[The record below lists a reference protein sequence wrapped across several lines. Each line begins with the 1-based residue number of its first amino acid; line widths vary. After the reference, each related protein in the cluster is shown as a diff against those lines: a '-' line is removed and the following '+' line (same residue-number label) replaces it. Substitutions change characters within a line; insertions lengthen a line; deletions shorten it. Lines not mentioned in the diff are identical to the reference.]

1 VGHLSSG
8 GSWRAALRWGAVGTM
23 AAALVAL
30 ALVAAGQ
37 QRRIDRLDREAAEAR
52 QAAEAVAAA
61 TDRRLAGLDE
71 RAKSLDTR
79 LAALD
84 EHRRQAFDPQTVAAS
99 ALPSVFQVI
108 AGNASGT
115 AFAIGAP
122 RAGRT
127 DILTAYHVVKSV
139 WVEGRTT
146 VRLERDSKSY
156 TATIVDVSPTHD
168 LALLRIGTKIKGIAA
183 ARAAPAPGEQ
193 ILVVGAPLGLTDTI
207 TTGVVSAVRARVGG
221 PGTMIQFDAPVNPG
235 NSGGPV
241 VNTRKEVVGIADAKA
256 QDAEGIGLAVPIR
269 TACKV
274 FDVC

>member
-1 VGHLSSG
+1 MRYLSSF
-8 GSWRAALRWGAVGTM
+8 GSWRTALRWTAVGTV
-23 AAALVAL
+23 AVILVVL

-37 QRRIDRLDREAAEAR
+37 NRRIDQLHQEAAEAR
-52 QAAEAVAAA
+52 RGAETVTAA
-61 TDRRLAGLDE
+61 TDQRLAALDQ
-71 RAKSLDTR
+71 RVKSLDTR

-84 EHRRQAFDPQTVAAS
+84 EHRRQAFDPRAVAAS

-108 AGNASGT
+108 AGDFSGS
-115 AFAIGAP
+115 AFAVGRP
-122 RAGRT
+122 RLGRT
-127 DILTAYHVVKSV
+127 YILTAYHVVKPV
-139 WVEGRTT
+139 WSEGRTT
-146 VRLERDSKSY
+146 VQLERDSKSY
-156 TATIVDVSPTHD
+156 RAIIADVSPAHD
-168 LALLRIGTKIKGIAA
+168 LALLTVSAKINGITA
-183 ARAAPAPGEQ
+183 ARATPAPGEQ
-193 ILVVGAPLGLTDTI
+193 ILVVGAPLGLTETI

-256 QDAEGIGLAVPIR
+256 QDAEGIGLAVPIQ